1 MIPSVR
7 ITNIIMILLVLCN
20 GKVTTG
26 IVAIPIINLIFYLIS
41 FLLGLY
47 VFWHMIHKLL
57 EWVVG
62 RENNRK
68 LRITHWVFLVIFW
81 FLVLADYAVVI
92 ATAVTYTTSTYAMVP
107 AAIMTATGA
116 LITAVVSIVFF
127 VASLEIVGWTIFIS
141 TKADSENKVCTS
153 LLLHQYHTYT
163 QENKLTSLHSLL
175 SCLLSSQ
182 SSSSLLPCALTS
194 SFKSPTTSQWCLL
207 LSI

>member
-20 GKVTTG
+20 GTVTTG

-127 VASLEIVGWTIFIS
+127 VASLEILGWTIFIS

-153 LLLHQYHTYT
+153 LLHYYHTYT
-163 QENKLTSLHSLL
+163 QENKLTSFHSLL

-182 SSSSLLPCALTS
+182 SSFSLLPCALTS
-194 SFKSPTTSQWCLL
+194 SSKSPTTSQWCLL
-207 LSI
+207 LGI